1 MVPPPRTPLRPDR
14 LRSLNVPR
22 AVAVELD
29 AAGKP
34 VAADGAAVESVLE
47 TWRLDDEWW
56 RVAIVRR
63 YHDVMLEGGKHVM
76 LFEDLTNGTWWL
88 QQP

>member
-1 MVPPPRTPLRPDR
+1 MAVRRSAGPPDR
-14 LRSLNVPR
+14 L
-22 AVAVELD
+22 AVD
-29 AAGKP
+29 A
-34 VAADGAAVESVLE
+34 VLE

-76 LFEDLTNGTWWL
+76 LFEDLTNGSWWM
-88 QQP
+88 QKP

>member
-1 MVPPPRTPLRPDR
+1 MT
-14 LRSLNVPR
+14 
-22 AVAVELD
+22 VELD
-29 AAGKP
+29 ALERP
-34 VAADGAAVESVLE
+34 VAVTTVRGAACGIEAVLE

-76 LFEDLTNGTWWL
+76 LFEDLTNGSWWM
-88 QQP
+88 QKP

>member
-1 MVPPPRTPLRPDR
+1 MTVELDPEGRPVAVRRSAGPPDR
-14 LRSLNVPR
+14 L
-22 AVAVELD
+22 AVD
-29 AAGKP
+29 A
-34 VAADGAAVESVLE
+34 VLE

-76 LFEDLTNGTWWL
+76 LFEDLTNGSWWM
-88 QQP
+88 QKP

>member
-1 MVPPPRTPLRPDR
+1 MGRPVAVRRSDGQAVSDPGDR
-14 LRSLNVPR
+14 LS
-22 AVAVELD
+22 VE
-29 AAGKP
+29 AI
-34 VAADGAAVESVLE
+34 LE

-76 LFEDLTNGTWWL
+76 LFEDLTNGTWWM